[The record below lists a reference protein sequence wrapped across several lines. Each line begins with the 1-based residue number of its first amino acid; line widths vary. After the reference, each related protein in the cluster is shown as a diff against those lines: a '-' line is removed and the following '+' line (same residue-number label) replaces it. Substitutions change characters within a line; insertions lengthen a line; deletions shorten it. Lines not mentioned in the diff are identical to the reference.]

1 MPDCLGKSTMERQ
14 YDIHITPHAEQAMR
28 EIASYIAVDLQVPET
43 AMQML
48 RTFSGGDRE
57 AEDDAAE
64 NPIDTGRTVA

>member
-14 YDIHITPHAEQAMR
+14 YDIHITLHAEQAMR

-43 AMQML
+43 ANAADV
-48 RTFSGGDRE
+48 SGGDRE

-64 NPIDTGRTVA
+64 NPIDTGGTVA

>member
-14 YDIHITPHAEQAMR
+14 YDIHITLHAEQAMR

-48 RTFSGGDRE
+48 RTFQVEIGRASCRE
-57 AEDDAAE
+57 
-64 NPIDTGRTVA
+64 RV